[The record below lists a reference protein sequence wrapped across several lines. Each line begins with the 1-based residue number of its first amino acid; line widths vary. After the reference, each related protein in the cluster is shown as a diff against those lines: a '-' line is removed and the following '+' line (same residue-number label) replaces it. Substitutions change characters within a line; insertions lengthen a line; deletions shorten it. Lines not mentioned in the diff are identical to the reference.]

1 MRGAGSKNSWA
12 LFLLILAGLVL
23 GGFIGMLAEGS
34 SAVGWLAYG
43 QTFGVEKPII
53 LDLGILIIT
62 FGLTIKI
69 TISSIIGIV
78 LATGIYMV
86 FGNCFGAI
94 SAIQI
99 NLQAI
104 ILTAILVASMFG
116 YRHFAKKKLSPILL
130 IVLSAIAG
138 MAVYGI

>member
-43 QTFGVEKPII
+43 QTFGKPII

-78 LATGIYMV
+78 LAIIIYRFM
-86 FGNCFGAI
+86 
-94 SAIQI
+94 
-99 NLQAI
+99 
-104 ILTAILVASMFG
+104 
-116 YRHFAKKKLSPILL
+116 
-130 IVLSAIAG
+130 
-138 MAVYGI
+138 